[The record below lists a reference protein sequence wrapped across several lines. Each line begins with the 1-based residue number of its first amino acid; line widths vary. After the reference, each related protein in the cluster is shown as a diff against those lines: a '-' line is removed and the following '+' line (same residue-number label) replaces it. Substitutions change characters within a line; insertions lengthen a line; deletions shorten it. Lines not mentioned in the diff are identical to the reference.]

1 MFVPGDEPHKQVDKT
16 CRLINK
22 LSIEGNTHG
31 AEEKTG
37 VLVGSGSCMDRD
49 VSTGDHLWWVP
60 IRIKKYVS
68 LSVTGNRLKDDI
80 STYMS

>member
-1 MFVPGDEPHKQVDKT
+1 MFVPGDETHRQVVKT

-60 IRIKKYVS
+60 TRKKCVS
-68 LSVTGNRLKDDI
+68 LRVTANRLRDHI